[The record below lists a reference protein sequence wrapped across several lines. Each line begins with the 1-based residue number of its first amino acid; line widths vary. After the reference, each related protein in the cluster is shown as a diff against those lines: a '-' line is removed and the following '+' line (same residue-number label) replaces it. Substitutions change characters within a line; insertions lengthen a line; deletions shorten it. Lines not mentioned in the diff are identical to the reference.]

1 MPRYLLLGRLRD
13 ELQLAALLTLL
24 IPTHNVAHGL
34 LALKANANAKVA
46 SRRSSAVTMVDSWYD
61 SGVRLVGVSGT
72 GWSSK
77 GKAWYEKG
85 KFGEPWF
92 DMWES
97 RLRHVDL
104 EFWDAFDEYIFYS
117 GLEAKTTEERKAAAG
132 SFAGKPRGPDDDEED
147 KGALIDSL
155 GWPLMSGTVIE
166 LRGTLDESW
175 SAALVVGY
183 GWLTAQHEVAY
194 VDILDILKGG
204 ARRESLWL
212 SEHEWRLPRD
222 GEYRVSQADVGP
234 AGVGP
239 WTDV

>member
-24 IPTHNVAHGL
+24 IPTNNVANGL

-46 SRRSSAVTMVDSWYD
+46 WRSSAVTMVDSWYD

-85 KFGEPWF
+85 NFGEPWF

-117 GLEAKTTEERKAAAG
+117 GLEAKTTDERKASAG
-132 SFAGKPRGPDDDEED
+132 SFARKPRGPDDDEED
-147 KGALIDSL
+147 KGALID
-155 GWPLMSGTVIE
+155 
-166 LRGTLDESW
+166 
-175 SAALVVGY
+175 
-183 GWLTAQHEVAY
+183 
-194 VDILDILKGG
+194 LKGG

>member
-1 MPRYLLLGRLRD
+1 
-13 ELQLAALLTLL
+13 
-24 IPTHNVAHGL
+24 
-34 LALKANANAKVA
+34 
-46 SRRSSAVTMVDSWYD
+46 
-61 SGVRLVGVSGT
+61 
-72 GWSSK
+72 
-77 GKAWYEKG
+77 
-85 KFGEPWF
+85 
-92 DMWES
+92 
-97 RLRHVDL
+97 
-104 EFWDAFDEYIFYS
+104 
-117 GLEAKTTEERKAAAG
+117 
-132 SFAGKPRGPDDDEED
+132 
-147 KGALIDSL
+147 
-155 GWPLMSGTVIE
+155 MSGTVIE

-183 GWLTAQHEVAY
+183 DWLTAQHEVAY